1 MTKAKKLPAK
11 WNLKSRLTS
20 AIRKIWRTS
29 PLKQLAL
36 KLACINTEAPVRERL
51 YKCSCCNGEFL
62 AQSVDIDHNKCGP
75 KGELLNSFV
84 NRLFLGLDSVYYRED
99 GTPMTEYAGHE
110 VQLEEVVRKHLS
122 VLCLTCHKAKTK
134 AEAIERKAKK

>member
-11 WNLKSRLTS
+11 WNLKGKLTS

-36 KLACINTEAPVRERL
+36 KLACSNPEAPVRERL

-62 AQSVDIDHNKCGP
+62 AQSVDINHKKDAERN
-75 KGELLNSFV
+75 EMLVTFV
-84 NRLFLGLDSVYYRED
+84 SRLFCGIDSVWYLED
-99 GTPMTEYAGHE
+99 GTPMTDYAGHE
-110 VQLEEVVRKHLS
+110 VKLEEVVKRHLN
-122 VLCLTCHKAKTK
+122 VMCLKCHKALTK
-134 AEAIERKAKK
+134 QQNE

>member
-1 MTKAKKLPAK
+1 MVKAKKLPAK
-11 WNLKSRLTS
+11 WNLRSKLTS

-36 KLACINTEAPVRERL
+36 KLACVNTEAPVRERL

-62 AQSVDIDHNKCGP
+62 AQSVDVNHRVDAS

-84 NRLFLGLDSVYYRED
+84 NRLFCGIDSVWYAED
-99 GTPMTEYAGHE
+99 GTPMTDYAGHE
-110 VQLEEVVRKHLS
+110 VKLEEVVKRHLN
-122 VLCLTCHKAKTK
+122 VMCIKCHKKLTK
-134 AEAIERKAKK
+134 EQNEERRKKK